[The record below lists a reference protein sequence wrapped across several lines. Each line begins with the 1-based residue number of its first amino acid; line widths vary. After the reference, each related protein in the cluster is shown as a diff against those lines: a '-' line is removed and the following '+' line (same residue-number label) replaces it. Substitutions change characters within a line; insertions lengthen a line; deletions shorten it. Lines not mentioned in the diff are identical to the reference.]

1 MPVARAAAAAVVGEA
16 NVGDVQLSTG
26 GEDFAFMLQKK
37 PGVFMRIGNGT
48 NASGEV
54 HQVHTPRYDFNDDI
68 LALGAAY
75 WASLV
80 QQELGWASEEG

>member
-1 MPVARAAAAAVVGEA
+1 
-16 NVGDVQLSTG
+16 
-26 GEDFAFMLQKK
+26 FAYMLQKK
-37 PGVFMRIGNGT
+37 PGVFMRIGNGA
-48 NASGEV
+48 NANGEV